1 MFSPEFI
8 AQILA
13 DGLVTGSVYVLVAI
27 GLTLIFGILGIV
39 NFAHGESYMLG
50 GYFGIVAAAALRL
63 GMLGTLVAA
72 IVAIA
77 LVAFVC
83 ERLVFQPLGGRDMT
97 SSIIASFGLAVVLQ
111 NAALVAFGP
120 EPKILRSP
128 WSSIPVEI
136 GPVYLTLSRAVMP
149 AVALVTVVVVHL
161 ALRYTWAG
169 RSLRAMSQQPAM
181 AALCGVDVR
190 RVALVTFVVGGALAG
205 AAGAL
210 MSSVHVMQPG
220 AGSMVVLKAF
230 TVVILGGMGNV
241 YGAVTAALAL
251 GVVEAITAG
260 YVSNLL
266 KDVVG
271 FVVVIA
277 VLLFRPQGI
286 FGRAIERA

>member
-1 MFSPEFI
+1 MWSPEFI

-50 GYFGIVAAAALRL
+50 GYFGIVAAAALKL
-63 GMLGTLVAA
+63 GMFGTVAAA

-77 LVAFVC
+77 VVAFVC
-83 ERLVFQPLGGRDMT
+83 ERLVFLPLRGRDMT

-120 EPKILRSP
+120 EPKILRTS

-136 GPVYLTLSRAVMP
+136 GPIYLTLSRAVMP
-149 AVALVTVVVVHL
+149 VVALVTVVAVHL

-210 MSSVHVMQPG
+210 MGSVHVMQPA

-241 YGAVTAALAL
+241 YGAVTAALSL

-271 FVVVIA
+271 FVVVIL